1 MKGECTMLVQ
11 KVINIYA
18 PLTAEQEE
26 RLEKLKNM
34 PDEEI
39 DYSDIPKL
47 TDEQLKKFKRVN
59 PKRKAAN

>member
-1 MKGECTMLVQ
+1 MLVQ
-11 KVINIYA
+11 KVINIYD
-18 PLTAEQEE
+18 PLTDEEKEQMEI
-26 RLEKLKNM
+26 LKNM
-34 PDEEI
+34 KDEDI